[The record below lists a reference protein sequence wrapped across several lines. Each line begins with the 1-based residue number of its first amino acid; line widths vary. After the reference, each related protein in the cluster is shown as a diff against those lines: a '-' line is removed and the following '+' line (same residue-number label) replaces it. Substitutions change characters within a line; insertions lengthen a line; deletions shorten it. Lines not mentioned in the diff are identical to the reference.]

1 MKTPQVLLIIILFI
15 VSLGLSGTASQADE
29 IDDLKK
35 RLLFLESQKEIINKL
50 DGMQLNIDGLRGK
63 VDGFQKELDD
73 IRVQY
78 DLKASNAKTKIDL
91 KASNDETKIYEY
103 TWSANIC
110 GQFGLRLKVVI
121 DTEELS
127 IKVTELKDLGPGDSW
142 TKSITLKNGKYQ
154 FDLGIIPGNRK
165 FDLIGYALPGGGK
178 ANVYAVRGACDGS
191 AKLVPVK
198 N

>member
-1 MKTPQVLLIIILFI
+1 MKTPQVLLFIILFI

-78 DLKASNAKTKIDL
+78 DLKASN
-91 KASNDETKIYEY
+91 DETKIYEY

-110 GQFGLRLKVVI
+110 GQFSLRLKVVI

-127 IKVTELKDLGPGDSW
+127 IKATELKDSGPGDSW
-142 TKSITLKNGKYQ
+142 TNSITLKNGKYQ
-154 FDLGIIPGNRK
+154 FDFGIAPANRK
-165 FDLIGYALPGGGK
+165 LELSGYALPSGGK
-178 ANVYAVRGACDGS
+178 AIAYAARGSCDGS